1 MATQNIRAKGLGETG
16 VNVLHETGMNPQ
28 TRRYLQITLDDVER
42 AKNMLETVM
51 GVDVQPRKDWLVA
64 NPYRPVIED

>member
-1 MATQNIRAKGLGETG
+1 
-16 VNVLHETGMNPQ
+16 MNPQ